1 MVGNRWEGWG
11 RSGRELGREAW
22 LSLWLGPGR
31 YCEGGEGVLSDCLGQ
46 MEMEDPGGMG
56 GIRHQAFPHCP
67 LGTIFEG
74 IQRSEL
80 ECDSVAHEHVCLCH
94 ASHHL

>member
-1 MVGNRWEGWG
+1 MEGN
-11 RSGRELGREAW
+11 LA
-22 LSLWLGPGR
+22 
-31 YCEGGEGVLSDCLGQ
+31 VK
-46 MEMEDPGGMG
+46 PGGACGQDLVGTARVGRGYFQIAWARWRWKILGVG

-80 ECDSVAHEHVCLCH
+80 EAV
-94 ASHHL
+94 